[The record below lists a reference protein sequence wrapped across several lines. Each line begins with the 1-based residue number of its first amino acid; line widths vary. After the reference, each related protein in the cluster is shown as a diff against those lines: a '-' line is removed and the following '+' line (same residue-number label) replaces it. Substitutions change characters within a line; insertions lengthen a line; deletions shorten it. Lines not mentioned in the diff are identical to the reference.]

1 MNKSFLKKNLVLIAE
16 TNFVLD
22 IAFEQSDECS
32 RLLDFIRKKNIK
44 LVIPEYAFAEADGS
58 ILDKLR
64 NRLDAIDSALA
75 VLKQASRSACE
86 LPPHKCGGFLLQRR
100 ANWRNQ

>member
-1 MNKSFLKKNLVLIAE
+1 MNERFPKKNLVLIAE
-16 TNFVLD
+16 TNYVLD

-32 RLLDFIRKKNIK
+32 RLLDFIRKNGVK

-64 NRLDAIDSALA
+64 NR
-75 VLKQASRSACE
+75 
-86 LPPHKCGGFLLQRR
+86 
-100 ANWRNQ
+100 